1 MAHPSGHTDTAW
13 VAVISGGPILFLV
26 GRALFE
32 YAVLAARSRLIGV
45 PALVVTSPAMILLP
59 PLAFA
64 ITAPVVLTGIATSDA
79 IRVKKRP
86 PEPPSPP
93 R

>member
-1 MAHPSGHTDTAW
+1 
-13 VAVISGGPILFLV
+13 
-26 GRALFE
+26 
-32 YAVLAARSRLIGV
+32 
-45 PALVVTSPAMILLP
+45 MILLP

-93 R
+93 DEEQARRHQQRG